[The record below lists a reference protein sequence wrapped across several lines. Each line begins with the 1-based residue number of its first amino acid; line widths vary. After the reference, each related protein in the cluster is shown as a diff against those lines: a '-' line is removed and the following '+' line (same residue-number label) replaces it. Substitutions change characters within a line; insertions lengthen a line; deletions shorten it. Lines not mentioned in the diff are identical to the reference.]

1 MRPVVRGIAK
11 AFRPARRIAAAVV
24 TVGLPMALLVAAV
37 PQSPGLFHRLGGSGA
52 AVAGVGVSPPLGWD
66 SWNTFGCNINQ
77 WEVEAQADAMVYS
90 GMRDAGYRYVVVD
103 DCWFDP
109 ERGPDRRLRADPVRF
124 PSGMAALG
132 RYLHGLGLRFGIY
145 ESPGPMT
152 CAQRAAAYPGR
163 TGSAGQERL
172 DAATFADW
180 GVDYLKYDWC
190 ATDSDID
197 HQLEAFTAMRDA
209 IRATGR
215 PMVYSINPNSDV
227 SGGDTPGSRYD
238 WGGVATMAR
247 ATQDVLW
254 AWQLDPAGSLAPA
267 VGVSQ
272 AITQTGPLG
281 GRGGGGYW
289 NDPDMLVVGV
299 AGQPGTVI
307 PGLTDGEARTQFGM
321 YAMMSAP
328 LIAGND
334 LTAMSPSVRA
344 ILLDS
349 AVLAVDQDPAAR
361 PGAPLSAAQSDVWLK
376 RRAVSHGVVSG
387 GVVSGDPP
395 AVAGGADS
403 STVVAFYN
411 YADGARDF
419 AVPLTRLGV
428 WSGCR
433 VTDLWTGAH
442 WTASDELRQSVPGHD
457 TALLGLRC

>member
-1 MRPVVRGIAK
+1 M
-11 AFRPARRIAAAVV
+11 V
-24 TVGLPMALLVAAV
+24 TVILPMVLLTAAV
-37 PQSPGLFHRLGGSGA
+37 PQSTALFHRLGGSGA
-52 AVAGVGVSPPLGWD
+52 AVGGVGISPPLGWD

-77 WEVEAQADAMVYS
+77 WEIEAQADAMVTS

-109 ERGPDRRLRADPVRF
+109 QRGADGRLRADPVRF

-132 RYLHGLGLRFGIY
+132 RYLHGLGLGFGIY
-145 ESPGPMT
+145 ESPGPVT
-152 CAQRAAAYPGR
+152 CAERAAAYPGQA
-163 TGSAGQERL
+163 GSAGHERL
-172 DAATFADW
+172 DAATFASW

-190 ATDSDID
+190 ASDSDID
-197 HQLEAFTAMRDA
+197 DQVQAFTAMRDA

-238 WGGVATMAR
+238 WGGIATMAR

-272 AITQTGPLG
+272 AITQTGSLG
-281 GRGGGGYW
+281 DRGGGDYW
-289 NDPDMLVVGV
+289 NDADMLVVGV
-299 AGQPGTVI
+299 VGEPGTTT
-307 PGLTDGEARTQFGM
+307 PGLTDGESRTQFGM

-334 LTAMSPSVRA
+334 LTAMSPAVRA

-349 AVLAVDQDPAAR
+349 AVLAVDQDPAAH
-361 PGAPLSAAQSDVWLK
+361 PGVPLSAAQPNVWRK
-376 RRAVSHGVVSG
+376 RL
-387 GVVSGDPP
+387 
-395 AVAGGADS
+395 ADG

-411 YADGARDF
+411 YADAARDF
-419 AVPLTRLGV
+419 AVPLSRLGV
-428 WSGCR
+428 SGACR
-433 VTDLWTGAH
+433 VTDLWTNTE
-442 WTASDELRQSVPGHD
+442 WTVTSALQHTVPAHD
-457 TALLGLRC
+457 TALLALYCHP